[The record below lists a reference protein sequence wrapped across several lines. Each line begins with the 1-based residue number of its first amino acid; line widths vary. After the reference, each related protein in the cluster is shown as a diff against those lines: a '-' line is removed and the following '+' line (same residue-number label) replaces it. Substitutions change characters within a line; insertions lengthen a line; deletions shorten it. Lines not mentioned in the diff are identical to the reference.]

1 MMDTRKRGRPDF
13 GTNGYGGF
21 KKSKQEM
28 DSLSTGV
35 GSKSK
40 PCTKFFSTAG
50 CPFGESCHFLHHV
63 PGGYKAVAQMV
74 NLGPTV
80 ALSPVPNSSAPSAV
94 KSRLCKKYNSAE
106 GCKFGDKC
114 HFAHGEW
121 ELGKAFVPSH
131 NDPHAAGSVPGRLG
145 GRVEPPPPGPATS
158 FGVFATTTR
167 ISVDA
172 SLAGSI
178 IGKAGVHSKQI
189 CRQTG
194 IKLSIKEH
202 EANPNLKNIELE
214 GSLEQIAQAS
224 KMVEELVR
232 VTSANA
238 AAKTSGGHGGHAN
251 PGSNYKTKLCDNFA
265 KGSCTFGQR
274 CHFAHGAAELRKSS
288 V

>member
-1 MMDTRKRGRPDF
+1 M
-13 GTNGYGGF
+13 
-21 KKSKQEM
+21 
-28 DSLSTGV
+28 
-35 GSKSK
+35 
-40 PCTKFFSTAG
+40 
-50 CPFGESCHFLHHV
+50 
-63 PGGYKAVAQMV
+63 AQMV

-80 ALSPVPNSSAPSAV
+80 ALSPVPNSSALSAV

>member
-1 MMDTRKRGRPDF
+1 
-13 GTNGYGGF
+13 
-21 KKSKQEM
+21 
-28 DSLSTGV
+28 
-35 GSKSK
+35 
-40 PCTKFFSTAG
+40 
-50 CPFGESCHFLHHV
+50 
-63 PGGYKAVAQMV
+63 MV

-80 ALSPVPNSSAPSAV
+80 ALPPVPNSSAPSAV

-131 NDPHAAGSVPGRLG
+131 NDPHAVGSVPGHLG

-194 IKLSIKEH
+194 IKLSIKDH
-202 EANPNLKNIELE
+202 ETNPNLKNIELE

-238 AAKTSGGHGGHAN
+238 AAKSSGGHAN

-288 V
+288 M

>member
-1 MMDTRKRGRPDF
+1 
-13 GTNGYGGF
+13 
-21 KKSKQEM
+21 
-28 DSLSTGV
+28 
-35 GSKSK
+35 
-40 PCTKFFSTAG
+40 
-50 CPFGESCHFLHHV
+50 
-63 PGGYKAVAQMV
+63 MV

-80 ALSPVPNSSAPSAV
+80 TVPAVPNSSAPSAV

-106 GCKFGDKC
+106 GCKFVFQDV
-114 HFAHGEW
+114 W
-121 ELGKAFVPSH
+121 V
-131 NDPHAAGSVPGRLG
+131 
-145 GRVEPPPPGPATS
+145 GRVEPPPPAPASS
-158 FGVFATTTR
+158 FGVYATTTR

-178 IGKAGVHSKQI
+178 IGKGGVHSKQI

-194 IKLSIKEH
+194 TRLSIKEH
-202 EANPNLKNIELE
+202 ETNPNLKNIELE

-224 KMVEELVR
+224 KMIEELVR

-238 AAKTSGGHGGHAN
+238 AAKTSGSYGGHAN

-274 CHFAHGAAELRKSS
+274 CHFAHGDAELRKSS

>member
-1 MMDTRKRGRPDF
+1 
-13 GTNGYGGF
+13 
-21 KKSKQEM
+21 
-28 DSLSTGV
+28 
-35 GSKSK
+35 
-40 PCTKFFSTAG
+40 
-50 CPFGESCHFLHHV
+50 
-63 PGGYKAVAQMV
+63 VAQMV

-80 ALSPVPNSSAPSAV
+80 ALPPVPNSSAPSAV

-194 IKLSIKEH
+194 IKLSIKDH
-202 EANPNLKNIELE
+202 EKNPNLKNIELE

-238 AAKTSGGHGGHAN
+238 AAKSSGGHAN

>member
-1 MMDTRKRGRPDF
+1 
-13 GTNGYGGF
+13 
-21 KKSKQEM
+21 M

-35 GSKSK
+35 GSKLK

-80 ALSPVPNSSAPSAV
+80 TVPAVPNSSAPSAV

-131 NDPHAAGSVPGRLG
+131 NDPRAAGNVPGLLG
-145 GRVEPPPPGPATS
+145 GRVEPPPPAPATS
-158 FGVFATTTR
+158 FGVYDTTTR

-178 IGKAGVHSKQI
+178 IGKGGVHSKQI

-194 IKLSIKEH
+194 TRLSIKEH
-202 EANPNLKNIELE
+202 ETNPNLKNIELE

-224 KMVEELVR
+224 KMIEELVR

-238 AAKTSGGHGGHAN
+238 AAKTSGSYGGHAN

>member
-1 MMDTRKRGRPDF
+1 MDTRKRGRPDF
-13 GTNGYGGF
+13 NTNGHGGF

-50 CPFGESCHFLHHV
+50 CPFGESCHFLHHF
-63 PGGYKAVAQMV
+63 PGGYNAVAQMM
-74 NLGPTV
+74 NLGPPV
-80 ALSPVPNSSAPSAV
+80 APPSRSMAAPAPVPNGSAPSAV
-94 KSRLCKKYNSAE
+94 KSRLCNKYSSAE
-106 GCKFGDKC
+106 GCKFGEKC

-121 ELGKAFVPSH
+121 ELGRAFAPSH
-131 NDPHAAGSVPGRLG
+131 NDPRALGSVPGRLD
-145 GRVEPPPPGPATS
+145 S
-158 FGVFATTTR
+158 
-167 ISVDA
+167 

-178 IGKAGVHSKQI
+178 IGKGGVHSKQI

-194 IKLSIKEH
+194 VKLSIKEH
-202 EANPNLKNIELE
+202 ETNPKLKNIELE
-214 GSLEQIAQAS
+214 GSFEQIAQAS

-238 AAKTSGGHGGHAN
+238 AAKTSGGLGSHAN

-274 CHFAHGAAELRKSS
+274 CHFAHGAAEMRKSA